1 MNVPRPGPRA
11 ILVLAGVLA
20 ALAGG
25 WLWLRQSSLVAV
37 NRVTIV
43 GASGP
48 DASQIRSALRAAAD
62 NMTTLDVRMSQLK
75 VAVAPYPAVKDL
87 RVSTQFPHGLR
98 IDVIEQ
104 VPVGAVVVA
113 GRTIPVAGDGTLLH
127 DVSAPSPLPTI
138 PLRVPPGGDADY
150 GAQCAGR
157 RAAAGGRAL
166 PDAREGQ
173 PGDDRGRAWARC
185 PASQR
190 PASTSAIRSGSAAK
204 WLAAAVGARGPR
216 VGWRALHR
224 RHRPGP
230 AGGGHRRDGVGGH
243 RRDGA
248 GGGRRDERRRLGDRL
263 TERRRWLTLKLSL
276 SV

>member
-113 GRTIPVAGDGTLLH
+113 GRTVPVAGDGTLLH

-138 PLRVPPGGDADY
+138 PLRVPPGGTRITERSAL
-150 GAQCAGR
+150 AAVQLL
-157 RAAAGGRAL
+157 AAAPSRMLGKVSQVTTVAAHGLVAQLRNGPSL
-166 PDAREGQ
+166 YF
-173 PGDDRGRAWARC
+173 GDTERL
-185 PASQR
+185 
-190 PASTSAIRSGSAAK
+190 AAK
-204 WLAAAVGARGPR
+204 WLAAAVVLGAPGSA
-216 VGWRALHR
+216 GALYIDVTD
-224 RHRPGP
+224 PAQPAAGIGATGSAGTGATGP
-230 AGGGHRRDGVGGH
+230 AGAGATSAGGSATVSPS
-243 RRDGA
+243 GA
-248 GGGRRDERRRLGDRL
+248 GG
-263 TERRRWLTLKLSL
+263 
-276 SV
+276 